1 MKEDRTLRLLR
12 KTPLTGA
19 NRDGS
24 KAAKKK
30 LAERR
35 NETPIALSVGTGHR
49 LPRRLVWCEAQIASR
64 RLSEET
70 TQAPG
75 RMPEFGAS
83 AQFQGEHLF
92 RLLAEY
98 TVQGSHSRRI

>member
-1 MKEDRTLRLLR
+1 MEAWNMKEDRTLRLLR
-12 KTPLTGA
+12 KTPPTGA

-35 NETPIALSVGTGHR
+35 NE
-49 LPRRLVWCEAQIASR
+49 AQIASR

-70 TQAPG
+70 TQDPG

-98 TVQGSHSRRI
+98 TVQGSHSRGI

>member
-1 MKEDRTLRLLR
+1 MEAWNMKEDRTLRLLR

-35 NETPIALSVGTGHR
+35 NETTIAPERWGGTPVAPKAGVVRSANR
-49 LPRRLVWCEAQIASR
+49 LQALERRNDPSPRAHAGI
-64 RLSEET
+64 
-70 TQAPG
+70 
-75 RMPEFGAS
+75 
-83 AQFQGEHLF
+83 
-92 RLLAEY
+92 
-98 TVQGSHSRRI
+98 

>member
-35 NETPIALSVGTGHR
+35 NETPIAPERWGGTPVAPKAGVVRSANR
-49 LPRRLVWCEAQIASR
+49 LQALERRND
-64 RLSEET
+64 
-70 TQAPG
+70 QAPG

-98 TVQGSHSRRI
+98 TVQGSHSRGI